1 MVLKALMS
9 LCLIALLGLLPAPTS
24 ASSLSPD
31 PFEPNDDFATAADLG
46 TGAVHLSGLTTDEL
60 NEEDFFKWTAASDR
74 DFTIEI
80 LFSADV
86 FHDLDLFLY
95 DGPAAANL
103 VDSAT
108 SVFTD
113 NERITARGTAGGM
126 FWILVDNVE
135 GNAYTYE
142 MSITGPGANPIPEP
156 SAALLF
162 CVGAVVVVWNTRSRT
177 RRA

>member
-1 MVLKALMS
+1 MAFRALLP
-9 LCLIALLGLLPAPTS
+9 LCLIALLGLLPAATN
-24 ASSLSPD
+24 AALSPD

-46 TGAVHLSGLTTDEL
+46 TGAVRLSGLTTDEL

-74 DFTIEI
+74 DFTVEI

-95 DGPAAANL
+95 DGPTSADL
-103 VDSAT
+103 VAQAT

-113 NERITARGTAGGM
+113 NERITQRGTTGGM
-126 FWILVDNVE
+126 FWIFVDNVE
-135 GNAYTYE
+135 GNTYTYE
-142 MSITGPGANPIPEP
+142 LNITGPGTVPIPEP

-162 CVGAVVVVWNTRSRT
+162 CVGVVVVAWNTHSRT

>member
-1 MVLKALMS
+1 MAFRALFS
-9 LCLIALLGLLPAPTS
+9 LCLIALLGLLPAATN
-24 ASSLSPD
+24 ASSLLPD

-46 TGAVHLSGLTTDEL
+46 SGAVYLSGLTTDEL
-60 NEEDFFKWTAASDR
+60 NEEDFFKWTASSDR
-74 DFTIEI
+74 DFSVEI
-80 LFSADV
+80 RFSADV

-95 DGPAAANL
+95 DGPAAGNL
-103 VDSAT
+103 VAQAT

-113 NERITARGTAGGM
+113 NERITGRGTAGGM

-142 MSITGPGANPIPEP
+142 MDITGPGTSPVPEP

-162 CVGAVVVVWNTRSRT
+162 CVGAVVVAWNTRSRT

>member
-1 MVLKALMS
+1 MAIRALLP
-9 LCLIALLGLLPAPTS
+9 LCLIASLGLLPAQTN
-24 ASSLSPD
+24 ASLSPD

-46 TGAVHLSGLTTDEL
+46 TGAVHLSGLTLDEL
-60 NEEDFFKWTAASDR
+60 DEEDFFTWTAASDR
-74 DFTIEI
+74 EFTVEI

-95 DGPAAANL
+95 DGSTAADL
-103 VDSAT
+103 VAQQT

-113 NERITARGTAGGM
+113 NERITQRGTAGGM
-126 FWILVDNVE
+126 FWIFVDNVE
-135 GNAYTYE
+135 GNTYTYE
-142 MSITGPGANPIPEP
+142 LNITGPGTVPIPEP

-162 CVGAVVVVWNTRSRT
+162 GIGAIVVTWNTHSRT